1 MFYKFCGLNFINRII
16 RIFSLNVL
24 ETKEN
29 KHMLSIKKVMY
40 NICLILFF
48 SFNFYTGLIQQLPL
62 RREYFTIKLFAR
74 WATIA
79 MQMISPIVFI
89 VINMLLYKKD
99 VLRAD
104 TMELVTKSLYSL
116 GYKGKEAEINYL
128 KKMFLVVFLVCST
141 FWTIDIIL
149 VGYPFNNILKLQRLI
164 QTLQFLICTG
174 FEVTVQLNQAYN
186 FHCLQR
192 WFAFLNSAPEDVII
206 KQLPKRTTTCL
217 LSKTIRVY
225 SLLTQ
230 NLMDINTKYSFF
242 VLFICFKTI
251 IVIAPCLCEIFVEHF
266 LVVLKTASFPV
277 DDLAHTKIT
286 LLSVIWVVYEI
297 GLLAWMIKVHV
308 NVSLE
313 VRVITIII
321 ITIIII
327 ATVNRQMVGITQGY

>member
-1 MFYKFCGLNFINRII
+1 MFYKSCELNFINWII
-16 RIFSLNVL
+16 RIFSFTVL

-40 NICLILFF
+40 NICIILFF
-48 SFNFYTGLIQQLPL
+48 SVNFYTGLIQQLPL
-62 RREYFTIKLFAR
+62 RRECFTIKLFAQ

-89 VINMLLYKKD
+89 VINMLFYKKD

-104 TMELVTKSLYSL
+104 TMELVSKSLYSL
-116 GYKGKEAEINYL
+116 GYKGKESEINYL
-128 KKMFLVVFLVCST
+128 KKMFLVAFLVCSI

-149 VGYPFNNILKLQRLI
+149 VGYPFVNKLEIKRLI
-164 QTLQFLICTG
+164 QTFQFIICTG
-174 FEVTVQLNQAYN
+174 FEVSVQLNQAYN

-192 WFAFLNSAPEDVII
+192 WFAFLNASPEDVII
-206 KQLPKRTTTCL
+206 KQLPKRTTMFL

-225 SLLTQ
+225 SFLTQ
-230 NLMDINTKYSFF
+230 NLIDINMKYSCF

-277 DDLAHTKIT
+277 DNLEQTKIT
-286 LLSVIWVVYEI
+286 LLSIIWVVYEM

-313 VRVITIII
+313 VGSF
-321 ITIIII
+321 
-327 ATVNRQMVGITQGY
+327 VNYSHS

>member
-1 MFYKFCGLNFINRII
+1 MFYKSCELNFINWII
-16 RIFSLNVL
+16 RIFSLTVL

-48 SFNFYTGLIQQLPL
+48 SVNFYTGLIQQLPL

-74 WATIA
+74 WATCA

-99 VLRAD
+99 VLRAN
-104 TMELVTKSLYSL
+104 TMALVSKSLYSL
-116 GYKGKEAEINYL
+116 GYKGKESEINYL
-128 KKMFLVVFLVCST
+128 KKVFLVAFLVCSI

-149 VGYPFNNILKLQRLI
+149 VGYPFSNKLEIKRLI
-164 QTLQFLICTG
+164 QTFQFIICTG
-174 FEVTVQLNQAYN
+174 FEISVQLNQAYN

-192 WFAFLNSAPEDVII
+192 WFAFLNASPEDVII
-206 KQLPKRTTTCL
+206 KQLPERTTMFL

-225 SLLTQ
+225 SFLTQ
-230 NLMDINTKYSFF
+230 NLIDINTKYSCF

-251 IVIAPCLCEIFVEHF
+251 IVIAPCLCDIFVEHF
-266 LVVLKTASFPV
+266 LIVLKTARFPV
-277 DDLAHTKIT
+277 DDLEQTKFT
-286 LLSVIWVVYEI
+286 LLSIIWVVYEM

-313 VRVITIII
+313 VGSFVNIIV
-321 ITIIII
+321 
-327 ATVNRQMVGITQGY
+327 TVN